1 MSFKIPCGGFKLD
14 EKSFSL
20 DENGVLSV
28 SGGGSVPKP
37 LTYDYMPEGYPTKT
51 IKNGTILDETLT
63 LEDVGDGLYSVTVE
77 KSVQL
82 SVGTTYKVIFNGEE
96 YDCTAQD
103 YEVYACLGNLSFIDS
118 ENPDFDTGEP
128 FFIYTYPDMNMYYV
142 YANTANCT
150 ISVSGDLAVYNV
162 ISDNFLPKYTKFIE
176 LHGPKV
182 SVKEFQDAA
191 DEQRNTGAMIRWG
204 STFIFPN
211 STDIEK
217 KTVTF
222 YLINRNSEL
231 SVSWSE
237 DSSDLSQCYL
247 NAMSAKE
254 VIPTKYQIASSSGK
268 KFKITVDDSG
278 TLSATAIT

>member
-1 MSFKIPCGGFKLD
+1 MF
-14 EKSFSL
+14 
-20 DENGVLSV
+20 NVSV
-28 SGGGSVPKP
+28 NDKKNIYRSKPVMNVDTTGSSGDISVPKP

-51 IKNGTILDETLT
+51 IENTTILDETLT
-63 LEDVGDGLYSVTVE
+63 LEDAGDGSYSVI
-77 KSVQL
+77 VQKAAQF

-103 YEVYACLGNLSFIDS
+103 YEGFACLGNLSFAVS

-128 FFIYTYPDMNMYYV
+128 FLINTEPGMNMYWV

-162 ISDNFLPKYTKFIE
+162 MSDNFLPKYTKIIE
-176 LHGPKV
+176 LLGPQV
-182 SVKEFQDAA
+182 SVQEYIDATV
-191 DEQRNTGAMIRWG
+191 EQGNTSAMIRWG
-204 STFIFPN
+204 SMFIFPS

-222 YLINRNSEL
+222 YVINANSEF
-231 SVSWSE
+231 SVSWTE

-247 NAMSAKE
+247 NVMHMKE
-254 VIPTKYQIASSSGK
+254 VIPTEYQIASSPGK

-278 TLSATAIT
+278 IISATEVT